1 MDEQVLNRNKNI
13 NRSFRK
19 LTVWREAIGLFKFV
33 YDKVKTLNEVSF
45 KVRAQIEDSA
55 FSVHSNI
62 AEGSARRSIK
72 DNINFN
78 NYALA
83 SLAENYSQVYALLE
97 VGLINDEWFN
107 EYDAKHYSLENKLI
121 AYNKAQIKILKSK
134 GDWHQ
139 DYILREEQQT
149 YLNNENT

>member
-1 MDEQVLNRNKNI
+1 MH
-13 NRSFRK
+13 
-19 LTVWREAIGLFKFV
+19 
-33 YDKVKTLNEVSF
+33 Y
-45 KVRAQIEDSA
+45 
-55 FSVHSNI
+55 
-62 AEGSARRSIK
+62 
-72 DNINFN
+72 
-78 NYALA
+78 
-83 SLAENYSQVYALLE
+83 E

-139 DYILREEQQT
+139 DYILREEQQI